1 MKRRLILV
9 TLDAVILKGCGRMLT
24 RHANPA
30 NGRSTREAVIHSAL
44 KLFNMGG
51 YDGTS
56 VRAIA
61 ADAGVNIALVSYYF
75 GGKQGLLEYLM
86 ASFLE
91 GYLNNLEKAE
101 REAQDAG
108 KPPDECLV
116 SVADALIGYQQQ
128 SLYLSR
134 FVHREMTLDNQLV
147 RELMASY
154 LMKEKFLLTRLF
166 EKAAPELKFDPM
178 SADFA
183 LLQYRDMIMMPFLQ
197 PQFLR
202 KVFYLQPGEPSFRM
216 NYLRYIRRWVE
227 RLAGRP
233 VGNLK

>member
-1 MKRRLILV
+1 
-9 TLDAVILKGCGRMLT
+9 MLT
-24 RHANPA
+24 KQANPES
-30 NGRSTREAVIHSAL
+30 GKKTKETVIHSAL

-86 ASFLE
+86 ASFYE
-91 GYLNNLEKAE
+91 GYLEVMERAAKEAEEKGGTGGS
-101 REAQDAG
+101 R
-108 KPPDECLV
+108 LV
-116 SVADALIGYQQQ
+116 YVADALIRYQQKY
-128 SLYLSR
+128 LYLSR

-154 LMKEKFLLTRLF
+154 LMKEKYLLSQLF
-166 EKAAPELKFDPM
+166 EQVDPGM
-178 SADFA
+178 QNDPLSADFA
-183 LLQYRDMIMMPFLQ
+183 ILQYRDMIMMPFLQ

-202 KVFYLQPGEPSFRM
+202 KVFYLTPSEPSFRT
-216 NYLRYIRRWVE
+216 NYLRYIRHWAKKVIGC
-227 RLAGRP
+227 ASG
-233 VGNLK
+233 

>member
-1 MKRRLILV
+1 
-9 TLDAVILKGCGRMLT
+9 MLAKN
-24 RHANPA
+24 ANPA
-30 NGRSTREAVIHSAL
+30 SGKSTREIVIHSAL
-44 KLFNMGG
+44 RLFNMGG

-86 ASFLE
+86 ASFFE
-91 GYLNNLEKAE
+91 GYLSNLEKAE
-101 REAQDAG
+101 RETEAAGEPADAS
-108 KPPDECLV
+108 LV
-116 SVADALIGYQQQ
+116 YVADVLISYQQH
-128 SLYLSR
+128 SFYLSR

-166 EKAAPELKFDPM
+166 EQGSTEFRLDPI

-183 LLQYRDMIMMPFLQ
+183 ILQYRDMIIMPFLQ

-202 KVFYLQPGEPSFRM
+202 KVFYLEPSKPSFRM
-216 NYLRYIRRWVE
+216 NYLRYIGRWAKQ
-227 RLAGRP
+227 LAGRT
-233 VGNLK
+233 GEALKKNCINEKDGLNNPPHFY

>member
-1 MKRRLILV
+1 
-9 TLDAVILKGCGRMLT
+9 MLAKN
-24 RHANPA
+24 ANPA
-30 NGRSTREAVIHSAL
+30 SGGSTRETVIHSAL
-44 KLFNMGG
+44 RLFNMGG

-86 ASFLE
+86 ASFFE

-101 REAQDAG
+101 LDAEEAG
-108 KPPDECLV
+108 VPPDERLV
-116 SVADALIGYQQQ
+116 CVADALIGYQQQ

-166 EKAAPELKFDPM
+166 EKVSPEFKIDPL

-183 LLQYRDMIMMPFLQ
+183 ILQYRDMIMMPFLQ

-216 NYLRYIRRWVE
+216 SYLRYIRKWVKQ
-227 RLAGRP
+227 LVGRP
-233 VGNLK
+233 AEKLK